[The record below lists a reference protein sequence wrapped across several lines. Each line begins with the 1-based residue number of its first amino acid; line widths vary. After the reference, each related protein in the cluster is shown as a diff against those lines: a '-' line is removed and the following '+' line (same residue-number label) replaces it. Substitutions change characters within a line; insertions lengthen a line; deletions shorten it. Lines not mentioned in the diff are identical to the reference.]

1 MTFEEKDKRY
11 IASTYARF
19 PVRLVRGEGRTV
31 YDADGKAYL
40 DLASG
45 IGVNIFGYGDAEW
58 TAAVTAQL
66 DTLQHAS
73 NLYYTEPCVSLA
85 EALCER
91 SGMEKVFFCNSGAEA
106 NECAIKAARKWGE
119 EHKSPEHF
127 NIVTLKGGF
136 HGRTL
141 AALAATGQKEYHKDF
156 LPLTPGFLTADPE
169 DAEGLERVV
178 TEHKCAAVMLETVQG
193 EGGVVPLSEEFLRAA
208 ADIAKRHDLL
218 LIIDEVQTG
227 MGRTGAF
234 YSYMRFG
241 LQPDIVT
248 SAKGLGGGLPIGA
261 VLFGGRTADVL
272 TPGTHGS
279 TFGGNPVVTAG
290 ALNIVKRLTPE
301 FLAEVSRKGE
311 RIASALT
318 GAKGIRAVTGRGLM
332 LGVLTEKPAGEVIAA
347 LRDEGVLVIKAKD
360 KVRLLPPLNITDD
373 EIDFAVRAIKKV
385 CAQ

>member
-1 MTFEEKDKRY
+1 
-11 IASTYARF
+11 
-19 PVRLVRGEGRTV
+19 
-31 YDADGKAYL
+31 
-40 DLASG
+40 
-45 IGVNIFGYGDAEW
+45 
-58 TAAVTAQL
+58 
-66 DTLQHAS
+66 
-73 NLYYTEPCVSLA
+73 
-85 EALCER
+85 
-91 SGMEKVFFCNSGAEA
+91 MEKVFFCNSGAEA

-119 EHKSPEHF
+119 EHKGKEYY

-141 AALAATGQKEYHKDF
+141 AALAATGQEEYHKDF
-156 LPLTPGFLTADPE
+156 LPLTPGFITADPE

-311 RIASALT
+311 RLASALT

-332 LGVLTEKPAGEVIAA
+332 LGVLTEKPAGDVIAA

>member
-1 MTFEEKDKRY
+1 MTAEEKDRLY
-11 IASTYARF
+11 IASTYSRF
-19 PVRLVRGEGRTV
+19 PLRLVRGEGRTV
-31 YDADGKAYL
+31 YDAEGKCYL

-45 IGVNIFGYGDAEW
+45 IGVNIFGYGDKEW
-58 TAAVTAQL
+58 MAAVTGQL
-66 DTLQHAS
+66 GALQHAS
-73 NLYYTEPCVSLA
+73 NLYYTDPCIALA
-85 EALCER
+85 EALSLR
-91 SGMEKVFFCNSGAEA
+91 TGMKKVFFCNSGAEA

-119 EHKSPEHF
+119 DHKGEGYY

-141 AALAATGQKEYHKDF
+141 AALAATGQEEYHKDF
-156 LPLTPGFLTADPE
+156 LPLTPGFITADPE
-169 DAEGLERVV
+169 DAEGLENAL
-178 TEHKCAAVMLETVQG
+178 TGNKCAAVMLETVQG
-193 EGGVVPLSEEFLRAA
+193 EGGVIPLSEGYLRAA
-208 ADIAKRHDLL
+208 ADIARRHDVL
-218 LIIDEVQTG
+218 LIVDEVQTG

-234 YSYMRFG
+234 YSYMHFG

-290 ALNIVKRLTPE
+290 ALNIVSRLTPE

-311 RIASALT
+311 KIASALT
-318 GAKGIRAVTGRGLM
+318 GAKGVKAVTGRGLM
-332 LGVLTEKPAGEVIAA
+332 LGILTEKPAGEVISA
-347 LRDEGVLVIKAKD
+347 LREEGVLVIKAKD

>member
-31 YDADGKAYL
+31 YDAEGKSYL

-66 DTLQHAS
+66 QKLQHAS

-141 AALAATGQKEYHKDF
+141 AALAATGQEEYHKDF

-234 YSYMRFG
+234 YSYMHFG

-311 RIASALT
+311 RLASALT
-318 GAKGIRAVTGRGLM
+318 VREGIRAVTGRGLM

>member
-40 DLASG
+40 DLAAG
-45 IGVNIFGYGDAEW
+45 IGVNIFGYQDEEW
-58 TAAVTAQL
+58 MAAITGQL
-66 DTLQHAS
+66 GALQHAS

-119 EHKSPEHF
+119 ETKGKEYY

-141 AALAATGQKEYHKDF
+141 AALAATGQEEYHKDF

-234 YSYMRFG
+234 YSYMHFG

-311 RIASALT
+311 KLASALT

>member
-119 EHKSPEHF
+119 AHKGKEYY

-141 AALAATGQKEYHKDF
+141 AALAATGQEEYHKDF

-301 FLAEVSRKGE
+301 FLAEVSCKGE
-311 RIASALT
+311 RLASALT

-332 LGVLTEKPAGEVIAA
+332 LGVLTEKPAGDVIAA

>member
-31 YDADGKAYL
+31 YDAEGKSYL

-45 IGVNIFGYGDAEW
+45 IGVNIFGYGDEEW

-66 DTLQHAS
+66 QKLQHAS

-119 EHKSPEHF
+119 EHKGKEYY

-141 AALAATGQKEYHKDF
+141 AALAATGQEEYHKDF
-156 LPLTPGFLTADPE
+156 LPLTPGFLAVAPE
-169 DAEGLERVV
+169 DAEGLERVI

-193 EGGVVPLSEEFLRAA
+193 EGGVIPLSEEYLRAA
-208 ADIAKRHDLL
+208 ADIAKRHDILL
-218 LIIDEVQTG
+218 VIDEVQTG

-290 ALNIVKRLTPE
+290 ALDIVRRLTPE
-301 FLAEVSRKGE
+301 LLAEVSRKGE
-311 RIASALT
+311 RIISALT

>member
-45 IGVNIFGYGDAEW
+45 IGVNIFGYGDEEW

-85 EALCER
+85 EALCEM

-141 AALAATGQKEYHKDF
+141 AALAATGQEEYHKDF

-193 EGGVVPLSEEFLRAA
+193 EGGVVPLTEEFLRAA

-311 RIASALT
+311 RIISALT

>member
-11 IASTYARF
+11 IAATYARF

-45 IGVNIFGYGDAEW
+45 IGVNIFGYGDEEW

-141 AALAATGQKEYHKDF
+141 AALAATGQEEYHKDF

-227 MGRTGAF
+227 MGRTGTF

-311 RIASALT
+311 RLASALT

-332 LGVLTEKPAGEVIAA
+332 LGVLTEKPAGDVIAA

>member
-1 MTFEEKDKRY
+1 MTFEEKDKQY
-11 IASTYARF
+11 IAATYARF

-45 IGVNIFGYGDAEW
+45 IGVNIFGYGDEEW

-141 AALAATGQKEYHKDF
+141 AALAATGQEEYHKDF

-311 RIASALT
+311 RLASALT

-332 LGVLTEKPAGEVIAA
+332 LGVLAEKPAGEVIAA

>member
-31 YDADGKAYL
+31 YDAEGKSYL

-58 TAAVTAQL
+58 MAAVTGQL
-66 DTLQHAS
+66 GALQHAS

-141 AALAATGQKEYHKDF
+141 AALAATGQEEYHKDF

-311 RIASALT
+311 RLASALT
-318 GAKGIRAVTGRGLM
+318 SAKGIRAVTGRGLI
-332 LGVLTEKPAGEVIAA
+332 LGVLTEKPVGEVIAA

>member
-1 MTFEEKDKRY
+1 MTFEEKDKQY

-31 YDADGKAYL
+31 YDAEGKSYL

-66 DTLQHAS
+66 QKLQHAS

-141 AALAATGQKEYHKDF
+141 AALAATGQEEYHKDF
-156 LPLTPGFLTADPE
+156 LPLTPGFLTVAPE

-218 LIIDEVQTG
+218 LIVDEVQTG

-311 RIASALT
+311 RLASALT
-318 GAKGIRAVTGRGLM
+318 GAKGIRAVTWRGLI
-332 LGVLTEKPAGEVIAA
+332 LGVLTEKPVGEVIAA

>member
-45 IGVNIFGYGDAEW
+45 IGVNIFGYGDEEW
-58 TAAVTAQL
+58 TAAVTGQIGA
-66 DTLQHAS
+66 LQHAS

-141 AALAATGQKEYHKDF
+141 AALAATGQEEYHKDF

-234 YSYMRFG
+234 YSYMHFG

-311 RIASALT
+311 KLASALT
-318 GAKGIRAVTGRGLM
+318 VREGIRAVTGRGLM
-332 LGVLTEKPAGEVIAA
+332 LGVLTEKPAGDVIAA

>member
-40 DLASG
+40 DLAAG

-141 AALAATGQKEYHKDF
+141 AALAATGQEEYHKDF

-311 RIASALT
+311 RLASALT

>member
-45 IGVNIFGYGDAEW
+45 IGVNIFGYGDEEW

-141 AALAATGQKEYHKDF
+141 AALAATGQEEYHKDF

-311 RIASALT
+311 RLASALT

>member
-1 MTFEEKDKRY
+1 MTAEEKDSLY
-11 IASTYARF
+11 IASTYSRF
-19 PVRLVRGEGRTV
+19 PLRLVRGEGRTV
-31 YDADGKAYL
+31 YDAEGKCYL

-45 IGVNIFGYGDAEW
+45 IGVNIFGYGDKEW
-58 TAAVTAQL
+58 TAAVTGQL
-66 DTLQHAS
+66 GALQHAS
-73 NLYYTEPCVSLA
+73 NLYYTDPCIALA
-85 EALCER
+85 EALVLR
-91 SGMEKVFFCNSGAEA
+91 TGMKKVFFCNSGAEA

-119 EHKSPEHF
+119 EHKGEEYY

-141 AALAATGQKEYHKDF
+141 AALAATGQEEYHKDF
-156 LPLTPGFLTADPE
+156 LPLTPGFVTVPPE
-169 DAEGLERVV
+169 DAEGLENALA
-178 TEHKCAAVMLETVQG
+178 ENKCAAVMLETVQG
-193 EGGVVPLSEEFLRAA
+193 EGGVIPLSEGYLRAA
-208 ADIAKRHDLL
+208 ADIARRHDVL
-218 LIIDEVQTG
+218 LIVDEVQTG

-234 YSYMRFG
+234 YSYMHFG

-261 VLFGGRTADVL
+261 VLFGERTADVL

-290 ALNIVKRLTPE
+290 ALNIVGRLTPE

-311 RIASALT
+311 KIASALT
-318 GAKGIRAVTGRGLM
+318 GAKGVKAVTGRGLM
-332 LGVLTEKPAGEVIAA
+332 LGILTEKPAGEVISA
-347 LRDEGVLVIKAKD
+347 LREEGVLVIKAKN

>member
-1 MTFEEKDKRY
+1 MTFEEKDKQY
-11 IASTYARF
+11 IAATYARF

-31 YDADGKAYL
+31 YDAEGKSYL

-45 IGVNIFGYGDAEW
+45 IGVNIFGYGDEEW
-58 TAAVTAQL
+58 IAAVTGQL
-66 DTLQHAS
+66 GALQHAS

-141 AALAATGQKEYHKDF
+141 AALAATGQEEYHKDF

-311 RIASALT
+311 RLASALT
-318 GAKGIRAVTGRGLM
+318 VREGIRAVTGRGLM

>member
-1 MTFEEKDKRY
+1 MTFEEKDKQY
-11 IASTYARF
+11 IAATYARF

-58 TAAVTAQL
+58 TAAVTGQL
-66 DTLQHAS
+66 GALQHAS

-141 AALAATGQKEYHKDF
+141 AALAATGQEEYHKDF

-311 RIASALT
+311 RLASALT

-332 LGVLTEKPAGEVIAA
+332 LGVLTEKPAGDVIAA

>member
-19 PVRLVRGEGRTV
+19 PVRLVLGEGRTV
-31 YDADGKAYL
+31 YDAEGKSYL

-45 IGVNIFGYGDAEW
+45 IGVNIFGYGDEEW

-119 EHKSPEHF
+119 EHKGKEYY

-141 AALAATGQKEYHKDF
+141 AALAATGQEEYHKDF

-193 EGGVVPLSEEFLRAA
+193 EGGVVSLSEGFLRAA

-227 MGRTGAF
+227 MGRTGTF

-311 RIASALT
+311 RLASALT

>member
-45 IGVNIFGYGDAEW
+45 IGVNIFGYQDEEW
-58 TAAVTAQL
+58 MAAVTGQL
-66 DTLQHAS
+66 GALQHAS

-141 AALAATGQKEYHKDF
+141 AALAATGQEEYHKDF

-234 YSYMRFG
+234 YSYMHFG

-311 RIASALT
+311 RLASALT

>member
-1 MTFEEKDKRY
+1 MTFEEKDKQY
-11 IASTYARF
+11 IAATYARF

-31 YDADGKAYL
+31 YDAEGKSYL

-45 IGVNIFGYGDAEW
+45 IGVNIFGYQDEEW

-66 DTLQHAS
+66 QKLQHAS

-141 AALAATGQKEYHKDF
+141 AALAATGQEEYHKDF
-156 LPLTPGFLTADPE
+156 LPLTPGFLTVAPE

-218 LIIDEVQTG
+218 LIVDEVQTG

-311 RIASALT
+311 RLASALT
-318 GAKGIRAVTGRGLM
+318 GAKGIRAVTGRGLI
-332 LGVLTEKPAGEVIAA
+332 LGVLTEKPVGEVIAA

>member
-1 MTFEEKDKRY
+1 MTFEEKDKQY

-31 YDADGKAYL
+31 YDAEGKSYL

-141 AALAATGQKEYHKDF
+141 AALAATGQEEYHKDF

-193 EGGVVPLSEEFLRAA
+193 EGGVVPLSKEFLRAA

-234 YSYMRFG
+234 YSYMHFG

-311 RIASALT
+311 RLASALT
-318 GAKGIRAVTGRGLM
+318 VREGIRAVTGRGLM
-332 LGVLTEKPAGEVIAA
+332 LGVLTEKPAGDVIAA

>member
-119 EHKSPEHF
+119 EHKGKEYY

-311 RIASALT
+311 RLASALT

>member
-1 MTFEEKDKRY
+1 MTFEEKDKQY
-11 IASTYARF
+11 IAATYARF

-141 AALAATGQKEYHKDF
+141 AALAATGQEEYHKDF

-218 LIIDEVQTG
+218 LIVDEVQTG

-311 RIASALT
+311 RLASALT

>member
-1 MTFEEKDKRY
+1 MTAEEKDRLY
-11 IASTYARF
+11 IASTYSRF
-19 PVRLVRGEGRTV
+19 PLRLVRGEGRTV
-31 YDADGKAYL
+31 YDAEGKCYL

-45 IGVNIFGYGDAEW
+45 IGVNIFGYGDKEW
-58 TAAVTAQL
+58 MAAVTGQL
-66 DTLQHAS
+66 GALQHAS
-73 NLYYTEPCVSLA
+73 NLYYTDPCIALA
-85 EALCER
+85 EALVLR
-91 SGMEKVFFCNSGAEA
+91 TGMKKAFFCNSGAEA

-119 EHKSPEHF
+119 EHKGEGYY

-141 AALAATGQKEYHKDF
+141 AALAATGQEEYHKDF
-156 LPLTPGFLTADPE
+156 LPLTPGFVTVAPE
-169 DAEGLERVV
+169 DADGLENALA
-178 TEHKCAAVMLETVQG
+178 ENKCAAVMLETVQG
-193 EGGVVPLSEEFLRAA
+193 EGGVIPLSEGYLRAA
-208 ADIAKRHDLL
+208 ADIARRHDVL
-218 LIIDEVQTG
+218 LIVDEVQTG

-234 YSYMRFG
+234 YSYMLFG

-261 VLFGGRTADVL
+261 VLFGERTGDVL

-290 ALNIVKRLTPE
+290 ALNIVSRLTPE

-311 RIASALT
+311 KLASALT
-318 GAKGIRAVTGRGLM
+318 GAKGVKAVTGHGLM
-332 LGVLTEKPAGEVIAA
+332 LGVLTEKPAGEVISA
-347 LRDEGVLVIKAKD
+347 LREEGVLVIKAKD

>member
-31 YDADGKAYL
+31 YDAEGKSYL

-45 IGVNIFGYGDAEW
+45 IGVNIFGYGDEEW
-58 TAAVTAQL
+58 TAAVTGQL
-66 DTLQHAS
+66 GALQHAS

-119 EHKSPEHF
+119 AHKGKEYY

-141 AALAATGQKEYHKDF
+141 AALAATGQEEYHKDF

-311 RIASALT
+311 RLASALT

>member
-31 YDADGKAYL
+31 YDAEGKAYL
-40 DLASG
+40 DLAAG

-141 AALAATGQKEYHKDF
+141 AALAATGQEEYHKDF

-311 RIASALT
+311 RLASALT

-332 LGVLTEKPAGEVIAA
+332 LGVLTEKPAGDVIAA

>member
-141 AALAATGQKEYHKDF
+141 AALAATGQEEYHKDF

-178 TEHKCAAVMLETVQG
+178 TEHKCAAVMLETMQG
-193 EGGVVPLSEEFLRAA
+193 EGGVVPLTEEFLRAA

-360 KVRLLPPLNITDD
+360 KVRLLPPLNITND

>member
-45 IGVNIFGYGDAEW
+45 IGVNIFGYGDEEW

-85 EALCER
+85 KALCER

-141 AALAATGQKEYHKDF
+141 AALAATGQEEYHKDF
-156 LPLTPGFLTADPE
+156 LPLTPGFLTVAPE
-169 DAEGLERVV
+169 DAEELERVV

-193 EGGVVPLSEEFLRAA
+193 EGGVIPLSEEYLRAA

-311 RIASALT
+311 RIISALT

-385 CAQ
+385 CAK

>member
-1 MTFEEKDKRY
+1 MTAEEKDSLY
-11 IASTYARF
+11 IASTYSRF
-19 PVRLVRGEGRTV
+19 PLRLVRGEGRTV
-31 YDADGKAYL
+31 YDAEGKGYL

-45 IGVNIFGYGDAEW
+45 IGVNIFGYGDKEW
-58 TAAVTAQL
+58 TAAVTGQL
-66 DTLQHAS
+66 GALQHAS
-73 NLYYTEPCVSLA
+73 NLYYTDPCIALA
-85 EALCER
+85 EALSLR
-91 SGMEKVFFCNSGAEA
+91 TGMKKVFFCNSGAEA

-119 EHKSPEHF
+119 EHKGEGYY

-141 AALAATGQKEYHKDF
+141 AALAATGQEEYHKDF
-156 LPLTPGFLTADPE
+156 LPLTPGFITVSTE
-169 DAEGLERVV
+169 DAEGLENALAGN
-178 TEHKCAAVMLETVQG
+178 KCAAVMLETVQG
-193 EGGVVPLSEEFLRAA
+193 EGGVIPLSEGYLRAA
-208 ADIAKRHDLL
+208 ADIARRHDVLF
-218 LIIDEVQTG
+218 IVDEVQTG

-234 YSYMRFG
+234 YSYMHFG

-290 ALNIVKRLTPE
+290 ALNIVSRLTPE

-311 RIASALT
+311 KLASALT
-318 GAKGIRAVTGRGLM
+318 GAKGVKAVTGRGLM
-332 LGVLTEKPAGEVIAA
+332 LGILTEKPAGEVISA
-347 LRDEGVLVIKAKD
+347 LREEGVLVIKAKD

>member
-31 YDADGKAYL
+31 YDAEGKSYL

-45 IGVNIFGYGDAEW
+45 IGVNIFGYGDEEW
-58 TAAVTAQL
+58 MAAVTAQL

-141 AALAATGQKEYHKDF
+141 AALAATGQEEYHKDF

-234 YSYMRFG
+234 YSYMHFG

-311 RIASALT
+311 RLASALT

-332 LGVLTEKPAGEVIAA
+332 LGVLTEKPAGDVIAA

>member
-45 IGVNIFGYGDAEW
+45 IGVNIFGYGDEEW

-85 EALCER
+85 EALCEM

-141 AALAATGQKEYHKDF
+141 AALAATGQEEYHKDF

-234 YSYMRFG
+234 YSYMHFG

-311 RIASALT
+311 KLASALT
-318 GAKGIRAVTGRGLM
+318 VREGIRAVTGRGLM
-332 LGVLTEKPAGEVIAA
+332 LGVLTEKPAGDVIAA

>member
-1 MTFEEKDKRY
+1 MTFEEKDKQY
-11 IASTYARF
+11 ITATYARF

-45 IGVNIFGYGDAEW
+45 IGVNIFGYGDEEW

-141 AALAATGQKEYHKDF
+141 AALAATGQEEYHKDF

-234 YSYMRFG
+234 YSYMHFG

-311 RIASALT
+311 RLASALT

-332 LGVLTEKPAGEVIAA
+332 LGVLTEKPAGDVIAA

>member
-66 DTLQHAS
+66 DALQHAS

-141 AALAATGQKEYHKDF
+141 AALAATGQEEYHKDF

-208 ADIAKRHDLL
+208 ADIAKRHDILL
-218 LIIDEVQTG
+218 VIDEVQTG

-311 RIASALT
+311 RLASALT

-332 LGVLTEKPAGEVIAA
+332 LGVLTEKPAGDVIAA

>member
-141 AALAATGQKEYHKDF
+141 AALAATGQEEYHKDF

-311 RIASALT
+311 RLASALT

-332 LGVLTEKPAGEVIAA
+332 LGVLTEKPAGDVIAA

>member
-11 IASTYARF
+11 IAATYARF

-31 YDADGKAYL
+31 YDADGKGYL

-66 DTLQHAS
+66 QKLQHAS

-91 SGMEKVFFCNSGAEA
+91 SDMEKVFFCNSGAEA

-141 AALAATGQKEYHKDF
+141 AALAATGQEEYHKDF

-218 LIIDEVQTG
+218 LIVDEVQTG

-311 RIASALT
+311 RLASALT

>member
-1 MTFEEKDKRY
+1 MTAEEKDRLY
-11 IASTYARF
+11 IASTYSRF
-19 PVRLVRGEGRTV
+19 PLRLVRGEGRTV
-31 YDADGKAYL
+31 YDAEGKCYL

-45 IGVNIFGYGDAEW
+45 IGVNIFGYQDEEW
-58 TAAVTAQL
+58 TAAVTEQL
-66 DTLQHAS
+66 GALQHAS
-73 NLYYTEPCVSLA
+73 NLYYTDPCIALA
-85 EALCER
+85 EALVLR
-91 SGMEKVFFCNSGAEA
+91 TGMKKVFFCNSGAEA

-119 EHKSPEHF
+119 EHKGEGYY

-141 AALAATGQKEYHKDF
+141 AALAATGQEEYHKDF
-156 LPLTPGFLTADPE
+156 LPLTPGFITADPE
-169 DAEGLERVV
+169 DAEGLENALAGN
-178 TEHKCAAVMLETVQG
+178 KCAAVMLETVQG
-193 EGGVVPLSEEFLRAA
+193 EGGVIPLSEGYLRAA
-208 ADIAKRHDLL
+208 ADIARRHDVL
-218 LIIDEVQTG
+218 LIADEVQTG

-234 YSYMRFG
+234 YSYMHFG

-261 VLFGGRTADVL
+261 VLFGERTEDVL

-290 ALNIVKRLTPE
+290 ALNIVSRLTPE

-311 RIASALT
+311 KLASALT
-318 GAKGIRAVTGRGLM
+318 GAKGVKAVTGRGLM
-332 LGVLTEKPAGEVIAA
+332 LGILTEKPAGEVISA
-347 LRDEGVLVIKAKD
+347 LREEGVLVIKAKD

>member
-31 YDADGKAYL
+31 YDAEGKSYL
-40 DLASG
+40 DLAAG
-45 IGVNIFGYGDAEW
+45 IGVNIFGYGDEEW

-141 AALAATGQKEYHKDF
+141 ATVAATGQEEFHRDF
-156 LPLTPGFLTADPE
+156 LPVTEGFVYCEPE
-169 DAEGLERVV
+169 DADGLERAV
-178 TEHKCAAVMLETVQG
+178 TEHKCAAIMLETVQG
-193 EGGVVPLSEEFLRAA
+193 EGGVVPLSEGFLRAA
-208 ADIAKRHDLL
+208 ADIAKRHDIL
-218 LIIDEVQTG
+218 LIVDEVQTG

-234 YSYMRFG
+234 YSYMPFG
-241 LQPDIVT
+241 IAPDIVT

-261 VLFGGRTADVL
+261 ALFGERAADVL

-279 TFGGNPVVTAG
+279 TFGGNPVVCAG
-290 ALNIVKRLTPE
+290 ACSIVGRLTPE
-301 FLAEVSRKGE
+301 FLSEVARKGE
-311 RIASALT
+311 KIKTALA
-318 GAKGIRAVTGRGLM
+318 GADGIECVTGRGLM
-332 LGVLTEKPAGEVIAA
+332 LGVKTVRPAADVLAA
-347 LRDEGVLVIKAKD
+347 LRDEGVIAIKAKD

-373 EIDFAVRAIKKV
+373 EIDTAVRAIRKV
-385 CAQ
+385 CAK